1 MHHDDEVRKAMARP
15 TIAEIDLDALRFNLN
30 QLRGMTDGKAD
41 ILAVVKANAYGHGA
55 VEVAKELE
63 NAGASIFGIAT
74 TEEGIELRRSGLS
87 SPILVLAGTYPDE
100 FEKVIENRLS
110 PVVFDLEIARAIDAR
125 GKKSGQQIPVHLKV
139 DTGMNRLG
147 IPWREW
153 ESALKVLQSLRN
165 LQVEGLMSHF
175 SVAESERPDDQAFT
189 EEQRQRFQACLDS
202 ARTIGMQPRYIH
214 LANSAAT
221 ALREPAR
228 FNLVRPG
235 LMLYGL
241 HPAPALRSRVSLRP
255 VLRWKTAIL
264 SLKHVAAGDPVSYG
278 RTYCSRKESLIAILP
293 VGYADGYN
301 RRLSNRGE
309 VLVRG
314 RRAKIAGIIC
324 MDLSM
329 VDVSEISGVQ
339 AGDEVVL
346 LGKQGTEEINAA
358 EMAGWIESIPY
369 EVLCAIGKRV
379 PRVYHS
385 TARPQPKETIS
396 C

>member
-1 MHHDDEVRKAMARP
+1 MGRP

-30 QLRGMTDGKAD
+30 QLRGLTKGKAD

-55 VEVAKELE
+55 VEIAKELE
-63 NAGASIFGIAT
+63 SAGAKIFGVAT
-74 TEEGIELRRSGLS
+74 TEEGIELRRSGVSL
-87 SPILVLAGTYPDE
+87 PTLILAGSYPEE
-100 FEKVIENRLS
+100 FEKVIENNLS
-110 PVVFDLEIARAIDAR
+110 PVVFDLEMARALDAQA
-125 GKKSGQQIPVHLKV
+125 KKTGQRISVHLKV

-147 IPWREW
+147 IPWRNW
-153 ESALKVLQSLRN
+153 EPALNVLQSLGN

-175 SVAESERPDDQAFT
+175 SVAESERPDDRAFT

-202 ARTIGMQPRYIH
+202 ARKMGMQPHYIH

-221 ALREPAR
+221 ALGERAR

-241 HPAPALRSRVSLRP
+241 HPAPALRRRISLRP

-264 SLKHVAAGDPVSYG
+264 SLKRVPAGDPVSYG
-278 RTYCSRKESLIAILP
+278 RTYSCRKESLIAILP

-314 RRAKIAGIIC
+314 KRAKIAGIVC
-324 MDLSM
+324 MDLTM

-339 AGDEVVL
+339 VNDEVVL
-346 LGKQGTEEINAA
+346 LGRQEAEEISAD
-358 EMAGWIESIPY
+358 EMAGWMETIPY

-379 PRVYHS
+379 PRIYHS
-385 TARPQPKETIS
+385 AAEPQLKEVIS
-396 C
+396 F

>member
-74 TEEGIELRRSGLS
+74 TEEGIELRRSGIS

-100 FEKVIENRLS
+100 FEKVIENKLS
-110 PVVFDLEIARAIDAR
+110 PVVFDLEIARALDAR

-153 ESALKVLQSLRN
+153 ESALKVLQALKN

-189 EEQRQRFQACLDS
+189 EEQRQRFHACLDS
-202 ARTIGMQPRYIH
+202 ARKIGMQPRYIH

-221 ALREPAR
+221 TLREPER

-264 SLKHVAAGDPVSYG
+264 SLKRVAAGDPVSYG
-278 RTYCSRKESLIAILP
+278 RTYCCRKESLIAVLP

-314 RRAKIAGIIC
+314 RRAKMAGIVC

-339 AGDEVVL
+339 TGDEVVL
-346 LGKQGTEEINAA
+346 LGKQGSEEINAA

-379 PRVYHS
+379 PRIYHS
-385 TARPQPKETIS
+385 AATPKS
-396 C
+396 

>member
-1 MHHDDEVRKAMARP
+1 MGRP

-30 QLRGMTDGKAD
+30 QLRGMSDGKAD

-63 NAGASIFGIAT
+63 NAGAGIFGVAT

-87 SPILVLAGTYPDE
+87 SPILVLAGTYPEE
-100 FEKVIENRLS
+100 FEKVIENKLS
-110 PVVFDLEIARAIDAR
+110 PVVFDLEIARALDAQ
-125 GKKSGQQIPVHLKV
+125 GKKAGQQIPVHLKV

-153 ESALKVLQSLRN
+153 EPALQVLQSLRN
-165 LQVEGLMSHF
+165 LRVEGLMSHF
-175 SVAESERPDDQAFT
+175 SVAESEQPDDLSFT
-189 EEQRQRFQACLDS
+189 EEQRQRFQACVDS
-202 ARTIGMQPRYIH
+202 ARRMGMQPRYIH
-214 LANSAAT
+214 LANSAAN
-221 ALREPAR
+221 ARLEPAR
-228 FNLVRPG
+228 FNLVRLG

-241 HPAPALRSRVSLRP
+241 HPAPALQSRVSLRP

-264 SLKHVAAGDPVSYG
+264 SLKRVPAGDPVSYG
-278 RTYCSRKESLIAILP
+278 RTYSCKKESLIATLP

-314 RRAKIAGIIC
+314 KRAKIAGIVC
-324 MDLSM
+324 MDLTI

-339 AGDEVVL
+339 VKDEVIL
-346 LGKQGTEEINAA
+346 LGKQGSEEIGAA
-358 EMAGWIESIPY
+358 EIAGWLETIPY

-379 PRVYHS
+379 PRIYHGGS
-385 TARPQPKETIS
+385 KSQPKEVIS
-396 C
+396 F